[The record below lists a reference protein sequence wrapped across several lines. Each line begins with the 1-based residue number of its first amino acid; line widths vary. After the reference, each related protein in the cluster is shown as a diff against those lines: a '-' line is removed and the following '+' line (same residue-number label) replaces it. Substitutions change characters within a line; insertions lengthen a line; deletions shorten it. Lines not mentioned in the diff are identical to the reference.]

1 MDWGSVEHLVSARF
15 GERCYKKSEG
25 VLFYTTRE
33 EPIYKG
39 PLVLILFISL
49 WVLEEGEKGL
59 LSYDGLNET
68 NDETANEKGAVDNVA
83 AKELLLR
90 EVLMLD
96 GEYGKHVGVFIFP
109 VF

>member
-1 MDWGSVEHLVSARF
+1 M
-15 GERCYKKSEG
+15 
-25 VLFYTTRE
+25 
-33 EPIYKG
+33 
-39 PLVLILFISL
+39 ILFISL

-96 GEYGKHVGVFIFP
+96 GEYGKHVGVFNFS
-109 VF
+109 FGLGSL

>member
-1 MDWGSVEHLVSARF
+1 M
-15 GERCYKKSEG
+15 
-25 VLFYTTRE
+25 
-33 EPIYKG
+33 
-39 PLVLILFISL
+39 ILFISL

-68 NDETANEKGAVDNVA
+68 NDETANEKSAVDNVA

-96 GEYGKHVGVFIFP
+96 GEYGKHVSVLFFLLFRVFIEM
-109 VF
+109 

>member
-1 MDWGSVEHLVSARF
+1 MFKEK
-15 GERCYKKSEG
+15 CEG

-33 EPIYKG
+33 EPTGALYIDFI
-39 PLVLILFISL
+39 LIALGFGGR
-49 WVLEEGEKGL
+49 GERV

-109 VF
+109 VV

>member
-1 MDWGSVEHLVSARF
+1 M
-15 GERCYKKSEG
+15 
-25 VLFYTTRE
+25 
-33 EPIYKG
+33 
-39 PLVLILFISL
+39 
-49 WVLEEGEKGL
+49 

-96 GEYGKHVGVFIFP
+96 GEYGKLLAVFNF
-109 VF
+109 FLYGSGSL

>member
-1 MDWGSVEHLVSARF
+1 M
-15 GERCYKKSEG
+15 
-25 VLFYTTRE
+25 
-33 EPIYKG
+33 
-39 PLVLILFISL
+39 ILFISL

-96 GEYGKHVGVFIFP
+96 GEFGKPGLLYLPKFLIWCWGIDRDVILIWLIEQIFYFP
-109 VF
+109 TFSNSLIVI

>member
-1 MDWGSVEHLVSARF
+1 MRGSVRAVIRRVKESYFTQGRSQYIGAFV
-15 GERCYKKSEG
+15 
-25 VLFYTTRE
+25 
-33 EPIYKG
+33 
-39 PLVLILFISL
+39 LVLILFI

-68 NDETANEKGAVDNVA
+68 NDETANEKSAVDNVA

-109 VF
+109 VV

>member
-1 MDWGSVEHLVSARF
+1 M
-15 GERCYKKSEG
+15 KKESYFTQG
-25 VLFYTTRE
+25 RSQYIRGLC
-33 EPIYKG
+33 ID
-39 PLVLILFISL
+39 FIHFA

-68 NDETANEKGAVDNVA
+68 NDETANEKSAVDNVA

-109 VF
+109 AVVKGLYRDVIKLILFPILLKF

>member
-1 MDWGSVEHLVSARF
+1 MV
-15 GERCYKKSEG
+15 
-25 VLFYTTRE
+25 
-33 EPIYKG
+33 
-39 PLVLILFISL
+39 LFISL

-68 NDETANEKGAVDNVA
+68 NDETANEKSAVDNVA

-96 GEYGKHVGVFIFP
+96 GEYGKHVALWCFIFLCGLGSL
-109 VF
+109 

>member
-1 MDWGSVEHLVSARF
+1 MYMYIDFIHFALSF
-15 GERCYKKSEG
+15 GGR
-25 VLFYTTRE
+25 
-33 EPIYKG
+33 
-39 PLVLILFISL
+39 
-49 WVLEEGEKGL
+49 GEKV

-96 GEYGKHVGVFIFP
+96 GEYGKHVWCFIFP
-109 VF
+109 AVVRVFIKM

>member
-1 MDWGSVEHLVSARF
+1 M
-15 GERCYKKSEG
+15 
-25 VLFYTTRE
+25 
-33 EPIYKG
+33 
-39 PLVLILFISL
+39 ILFISL
-49 WVLEEGEKGL
+49 WDLEEGEKGL

-96 GEYGKHVGVFIFP
+96 GEYGKHFALCCFIFP
-109 VF
+109 LV